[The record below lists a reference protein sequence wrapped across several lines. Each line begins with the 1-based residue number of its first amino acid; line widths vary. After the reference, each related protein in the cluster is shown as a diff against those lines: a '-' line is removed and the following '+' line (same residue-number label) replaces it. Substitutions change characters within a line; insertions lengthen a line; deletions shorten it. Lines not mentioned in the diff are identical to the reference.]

1 MKKKLRTVFP
11 CWGGIKKFWRIMKLT
26 VLISLC
32 FIITAVASSYSQ
44 STRLSIK
51 LTDATVK
58 QILNQV
64 ETESE
69 FVFLYNLNELDE
81 NRKVN
86 VNLEDA
92 TITQVLDEILKGQ
105 NLKYDIYDRQII
117 IRSKN
122 PESRSP
128 ASVQQKAV
136 SGKVTNASGEPVP
149 GVTVVVKGTTIGTI
163 TDIDG
168 TYRLT
173 NVSAGTTLIFSFVG
187 MRTQEI
193 YFDGQAVV
201 NVAME
206 EETIGIDEV
215 VAIGYGTMKKSD
227 LTGAITQV
235 KTDELVVVSGSN
247 PIQALQGRASGVS
260 VMTSNEPGSSP
271 TLRIRGSGSIDA
283 SNDPLYV
290 VDGFPLMDGDLN
302 NVNSADIESIEILKD
317 ASSTAIYGSRGAN
330 GVILI
335 TTKSGKEGK
344 NELSFSAS
352 YAIQKPARYQ
362 DFVQRDD
369 FISFIN
375 EAYSYSGANP
385 VYATSA
391 SDIST
396 YGINYAP
403 EGVDTNWEKQIIKDT
418 APVQDYTLS
427 FSGGNKSTSY
437 MLSGGGYMQ
446 DGLIDA
452 SGFDRYNVRV
462 NLDHKFNKWLAVGT
476 HMQASRSEKE
486 NRDNATG
493 DISRYGWPTTPVKNA
508 DGSWYYAT
516 QDSQVSAYMEQP
528 WNPVSEAHEITDE
541 TSTDRLTGDVY
552 VQISPI
558 KNVTSKT
565 NFGVDISNAKSYDY
579 SSSEAAANVSNGT
592 GSGGQSFFRQ
602 TTKLT
607 ESILTYSNV
616 WNDVHRFTATGVYS
630 YQDYE
635 YNALAISGSGFTN
648 DATGANDMTLADT
661 ESIEYSS
668 DKYSNK
674 LVSFTGRIAYTYK
687 DKYNFT
693 ATGRYDGSS
702 RFGENKKWGFFPSAG
717 VSWRVDQE
725 NFMNSFKDQVTN
737 LKLRASYGITGNQEI
752 GNYNSLALMSS
763 SYYIYNDTPILG
775 FTESIGNP
783 DLKWEKTA
791 QLDFGIDLSLFNWV
805 DLTVDYY
812 RRKTTDLLYNVP
824 IPTTSGYSSM
834 LENIGEV
841 KNHGLEVS
849 VHSKIID
856 SKNFKWDISGNLSKN
871 DNEISKLYGD
881 VTEINLGT
889 STCGLAKYLKVG
901 DPVTA
906 IYGRESGGIITTE
919 EQLAKARLY
928 NPSANYGEELYVDK
942 DNSNSIG
949 SEDFVCI
956 GSMVPEFYYGL
967 STSMEYKNFRLD
979 IYGQGAHHYASMTSM
994 EHSKFGDY
1002 GISYSSST
1010 AGISGFYLFGEN
1022 QLNDR
1027 IYMPTQ
1033 YAYDRMWREGANENG
1048 SFPRAGAR
1056 GVYASK
1062 RTNGNWNYF
1071 LLKNIKLSYQFD
1083 RSIVKWA
1090 NNLTFY
1096 VNLQNFANKANHR
1109 GYNPEN
1115 GDESYAWA
1123 KAVIFGINAKF

>member
-1 MKKKLRTVFP
+1 MKKSSLTILSHVESMKTL
-11 CWGGIKKFWRIMKLT
+11 WRIIKLT
-26 VLISLC
+26 LVISLC
-32 FIITAVASSYSQ
+32 FVMTAVANSYSQ
-44 STRLSIK
+44 AARLNLK
-51 LTDATVK
+51 LSNVMVK
-58 QILNQV
+58 DVLSRI
-64 ETESE
+64 EKESD
-69 FVFLYNLNELDE
+69 FVFLYNVDKFDE
-81 NRKVN
+81 NRKVS
-86 VNLEDA
+86 VDMDDA
-92 TITQVLDEILKGQ
+92 TINKILDAVLKDQ

-117 IRSKN
+117 ISSKKPN
-122 PESRSP
+122 GQMQG
-128 ASVQQKAV
+128 SVQQKTI
-136 SGKVTNASGEPVP
+136 SGKVTDTSGDPIP
-149 GVTVVVKGTTIGTI
+149 GVTVVIKGTSMGTT

-168 TYRLT
+168 QYNLP
-173 NVSAGTTLIFSFVG
+173 NVPVGSTLVFSFVG
-187 MRTQEI
+187 MKTQEI
-193 YFDGQAVV
+193 PLQGQSVI
-201 NVAME
+201 NVKMA
-206 EETIGIDEV
+206 EETMGLEEV
-215 VAIGYGTMKKSD
+215 VVVGYGTMKKSD

-235 KTDELVVVSGSN
+235 KIDDLVAVSGSN

-271 TLRIRGSGSIDA
+271 ALRIRGTGSIDA
-283 SNDPLYV
+283 SNEPLYV

-302 NVNSADIESIEILKD
+302 NVNSADIESMEILKD

-335 TTKSGKEGK
+335 TTKSGSKGK
-344 NELSFSAS
+344 NELSFSS
-352 YAIQKPARYQ
+352 YYGIQMPGRYQ

-391 SDIST
+391 SDVST

-403 EGVDTNWEKQIIKDT
+403 EGVDTNWEKQIIKDS

-427 FSGGNKSTSY
+427 FSGGNESTSY
-437 MLSGGGYMQ
+437 MLSGGVYMQ
-446 DGLIDA
+446 DGLINA

-462 NLDHKFNKWLAVGT
+462 NLDHKFNKWLTVGT
-476 HMQASRSEKE
+476 HTQASRLEKE

-493 DISRYGWPTTPVKNA
+493 NIPRWGWPTTPVKNA
-508 DGSWYYAT
+508 DGSWYYAML
-516 QDSQVSAYMEQP
+516 DPQVSAYMESV
-528 WNPVSEAHEITDE
+528 WNPVSDGKEITDE

-552 VQISPI
+552 AQISPV
-558 KNVTSKT
+558 KHVKLKT
-565 NFGVDISNAKSYDY
+565 NFGVDISNAKNYNY
-579 SSSEAAANVSNGT
+579 STSHAAANVKNGT
-592 GSGGQSFFRQ
+592 GSGGQSYFRQ

-607 ESILTYSNV
+607 ESILTYSNI
-616 WNDVHRFTATGVYS
+616 WNEIHRLTATGVYS
-630 YQDYE
+630 YQDYQYE
-635 YNALAISGSGFTN
+635 NLAIDGSGFTN

-661 ESIEYSS
+661 KSIKYSS
-668 DKYSNK
+668 NKYSNK

-752 GNYNSLALMSS
+752 GNYNSLALMSP

-775 FTESIGNP
+775 FKESIGNP

-791 QLDFGIDLSLFNWV
+791 QLDLGIDLSLFNWV

-812 RRKTTDLLYNVP
+812 SRKTTDLLYNVP

-841 KNHGLEVS
+841 NNHGWEIS

-856 SKNFKWDISGNLSKN
+856 NKNFKWDISGNLSMN
-871 DNEISKLYGD
+871 NNEISKLYGD

-889 STCGLAKYLKVG
+889 SSCGLAKYLKVG

-928 NPSANYGEELYVDK
+928 NPSANYGEELYIDK
-942 DNSNSIG
+942 DNSNSIN
-949 SEDFVCI
+949 SYDFVYI
-956 GSMVPEFYYGL
+956 GSIVPEFYYGL
-967 STSMEYKNFRLD
+967 STNMEYKNFRLD
-979 IYGQGAHHYASMTSM
+979 LYGQGAHNYASMTSM
-994 EHSKFGDY
+994 EQSNFGDY
-1002 GISYSSST
+1002 AIGYSSPT
-1010 AGISGFYLFGEN
+1010 GGISGYYIYGEN
-1022 QLNDR
+1022 QLQNR

-1033 YAYDRMWREGANENG
+1033 YAYDRMWREGVNENG
-1048 SFPRAGAR
+1048 SFPRPGAR

-1071 LLKNIKLSYQFD
+1071 LLKNVKLSYQFD

-1090 NNLTFY
+1090 KNLTLY
-1096 VNLQNFANKANHR
+1096 VNLQNFANEANHR

-1115 GDESYAWA
+1115 GDDSYAWA

>member
-1 MKKKLRTVFP
+1 MKKKLLTGFP
-11 CWGGIKKFWRIMKLT
+11 GRESIKSIWRIMKLT
-26 VLISLC
+26 TLISLC
-32 FIITAVASSYSQ
+32 FVFSAVASSYSQ
-44 STRLSIK
+44 STRLDLK
-51 LTDATVK
+51 LSNSTVK
-58 QILNQV
+58 EILNQI
-64 ETESE
+64 ESE
-69 FVFLYNLNELDE
+69 SEYVFLYDLTEMDE
-81 NRKVN
+81 NRKVS
-86 VNLEDA
+86 VNLENA
-92 TITQVLDEILKGQ
+92 TINEVLDEIFRDQ
-105 NLKYDIYDRQII
+105 NLKYSIYDRQII
-117 IRSKN
+117 IRADGQAIT
-122 PESRSP
+122 SRN
-128 ASVQQKAV
+128 ASQQQTV
-136 SGKVTNASGEPVP
+136 TGKVTSVTGEPIP
-149 GVTVVVKGTTIGTI
+149 GVTVLVKGTTAGTI

-168 TYRLT
+168 SYRLN
-173 NVSAGTTLIFSFVG
+173 NVSTGTMLVFSFVG
-187 MRTQEI
+187 MKTQEI
-193 YFDGQAVV
+193 HFEGQPVL
-201 NVAME
+201 NVKME
-206 EETIGIDEV
+206 EETVGIEEV

-227 LTGAITQV
+227 LTGSITQV

-260 VMTSNEPGSSP
+260 VMTSNEPGASP

-302 NVNSADIESIEILKD
+302 NVNPADIESIEILKD

-335 TTKSGKEGK
+335 TTRSGSKGK
-344 NELSFSAS
+344 NELSFSS
-352 YAIQKPARYQ
+352 YYGIQKPGRYQ

-369 FISFIN
+369 FIDFIN
-375 EAYSYSGANP
+375 EAYEYSGALA
-385 VYATSA
+385 VYTTDSP
-391 SDIST
+391 
-396 YGINYAP
+396 AP
-403 EGVDTNWEKQIIKDT
+403 TGVDTNWEKEIIEDA

-427 FSGGNKSTSY
+427 FAGGNETTSY
-437 MLSGGGYMQ
+437 MLSGGIYLQ
-446 DGLIDA
+446 DGLLDA
-452 SGFDRYNVRV
+452 SGFNRYNVRT
-462 NLDHKFNKWLAVGT
+462 NLDHKFNKWLTVGT
-476 HMQASRSEKE
+476 HLQASRSEKE

-493 DISRYGWPTTPVKNA
+493 NIPRWGWPTTPVKNA
-508 DGSWYYAT
+508 DGSWYYAML
-516 QDSQVSAYMEQP
+516 DSQVSAYMEQV
-528 WNPVSEAHEITDE
+528 WNPVSDGNEITDE

-558 KNVTSKT
+558 KNVTFKT

-579 SSSEAAANVSNGT
+579 SSSEAAGNVSNGT

-648 DATGANDMTLADT
+648 DATGANDMSLADT
-661 ESIEYSS
+661 ESITYSS

-717 VSWRVDQE
+717 FSWRVDQE
-725 NFMNSFKDQVTN
+725 SFMNSLKDQVTN

-752 GNYNSLALMSS
+752 GNYSSLALMSS

-791 QLDFGIDLSLFNWV
+791 QLDLGIDLNLFNWV

-812 RRKTTDLLYNVP
+812 SRKTTDLLYDVP

-906 IYGRESGGIITTE
+906 IYARESGGIITTD

-928 NPSANYGEELYVDK
+928 NSSANYGEELYIDR
-942 DNSNSIG
+942 DNSNSIN
-949 SEDFVCI
+949 SDDFVCI
-956 GSMVPEFYYGL
+956 GSTVPEFYYGL

-979 IYGQGAHHYASMTSM
+979 LYGQGAHHYASMTSM
-994 EHSKFGDY
+994 EQSNFGDY
-1002 GISYSSST
+1002 SIGYSSST
-1010 AGISGFYLFGEN
+1010 GGLSGYYIFGEN
-1022 QLNDR
+1022 QLHDR
-1027 IYMPTQ
+1027 IYTPTQ
-1033 YAYDRMWREGANENG
+1033 YAYDRMWREGVNENG
-1048 SFPRAGAR
+1048 SFPRPGAR

-1062 RTNGNWNYF
+1062 RTNGDWNYF
-1071 LLKNIKLSYQFD
+1071 LLKNVKLSYQFD

-1090 NNLTFY
+1090 KNLTLY

-1115 GDESYAWA
+1115 GDDSYAWA